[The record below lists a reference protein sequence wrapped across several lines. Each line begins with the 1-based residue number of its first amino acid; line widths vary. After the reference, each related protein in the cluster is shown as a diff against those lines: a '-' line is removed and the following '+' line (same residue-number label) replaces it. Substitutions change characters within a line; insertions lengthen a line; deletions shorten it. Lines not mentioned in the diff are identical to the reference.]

1 MRILITGSSG
11 QLGAEIARQL
21 SAQHDIIG
29 IDRVEGVWTHHR
41 VNIVD
46 REAVRRLMEGIDAV
60 IHIASLHAPDLAT
73 ESAQA
78 FIDVNITGTLNL
90 LEAAKEKRVRRFVY
104 TSTTSLYGL
113 ALIPDAQAVWVTE
126 ELTPQPRD
134 IYDITKRAAEDLC
147 QHFAGEYGLSTICL
161 RTARF
166 FPEAVPLMAF
176 YRFYRGV
183 DVRDVARAHV
193 LAVTYQEI
201 LFDVFNI
208 SAQSPFKQS
217 DLPALLHDAP
227 AVLRSKVPEA
237 LSFFTQQ
244 GWALPKSIDRV
255 HVIERARR
263 QLGYQPR
270 YSFQEYLR
278 TCKRV

>member
-11 QLGAEIARQL
+11 QLGVEIARQL
-21 SAQHDIIG
+21 SAQHDIVG
-29 IDRVEGVWTHHR
+29 IDLVAGAWTHHR

-46 REAVRRLMEGIDAV
+46 REAVRSLMKGIDAV
-60 IHIASLHAPDLAT
+60 IHIASLHAPHLAT
-73 ESAQA
+73 ESSQA
-78 FIDVNITGTLNL
+78 FIDVNITGMLNL
-90 LEAAKEKRVRRFVY
+90 LEAATDERIRRFVY
-104 TSTTSLYGL
+104 TSTTSLYGF

-134 IYDITKRAAEDLC
+134 MYDITKRAAEDLC
-147 QHFAGEYGLSTICL
+147 QHFAHAYGLPTICL
-161 RTARF
+161 RTSRF

-176 YRFYRGV
+176 YRLYRGV

-193 LAVTYQEI
+193 LAVTNEEI
-201 LFDVFNI
+201 LFDIFNI
-208 SAQSPFKQS
+208 SAQSPFEPG

-227 AVLRSKVPEA
+227 SVLRSKVPEA

-244 GWALPKSIDRV
+244 GWTLPRSIDRV
-255 HVIERARR
+255 YVIERARR

-270 YSFQEYLR
+270 YNFQEYLR
-278 TCKRV
+278 TVKKV